1 MDFNDLRRYFREL
14 PQKVMDVTPDIV
26 ADTAVEYFK
35 DRFTEKSY
43 DGNPW
48 TPAKRPKHTGSLLVD
63 SGALLNSIRSSY
75 IGKDKVTISAGDMKV
90 DYARIHNEGFK
101 GEVVVN
107 PFKRTRNGKTE
118 DVQAHTRNVN
128 IPQRQFM
135 GHAGQLATKIRDR
148 LQPLLNDISIPK
160 GAIKSKR

>member
-1 MDFNDLRRYFREL
+1 MKLEDLSKYLEQL
-14 PQKVMDVTPDIV
+14 PQKIMDVAPDIV
-26 ADTAVEYFK
+26 ADTATEYFK

-48 TPAKRPKHTGSLLVD
+48 TPASKAKRTGSLLVD
-63 SGALLNSIRSSY
+63 SGALVNTIRPSY
-75 IGKDKVTISAGDMKV
+75 VGRDKVTISAGDLKV

-107 PFKRTRNGKTE
+107 PFSRTRNGKIE
-118 DVQAHTRNVN
+118 HVKAHKRNMN

-135 GHAGQLATKIRDR
+135 GSARELGDKIHNR
-148 LQPLLNDISIPK
+148 LQSVVNSIAK
-160 GAIKSKR
+160 EIKWHSNTL